1 MKKFILNFALLF
13 LAGSSFSANEI
24 RSKQIEDIYS
34 CTQMTVTLGC
44 GAQYEYCMGE
54 GMEGLIAYWNTY
66 VYMNNTYCNDQPQPP
81 QL

>member
-54 GMEGLIAYWNTY
+54 GMLGVNCLLEHICLYEQHI
-66 VYMNNTYCNDQPQPP
+66 
-81 QL
+81 L